1 MPPHK
6 VFRYH
11 RLLILGQQLVALLVG
26 TVPRLY
32 PRHALLKV
40 TDAYGTA
47 QGSAANAM
55 PGSVVLHV
63 LALVLI
69 ALAADG
75 RRVAVIGGGVG
86 GAFAASF
93 IRDLAGSS
101 IELDL
106 CGPGLAQ
113 ELL

>member
-1 MPPHK
+1 MEQPK
-6 VFRYH
+6 E
-11 RLLILGQQLVALLVG
+11 
-26 TVPRLY
+26 T
-32 PRHALLKV
+32 
-40 TDAYGTA
+40 
-47 QGSAANAM
+47 SAANAM
-55 PGSVVLHV
+55 PGSAVVLHV